1 MLACGIYS
9 NVIRILVPLV
19 VADVDLER
27 GLDALEDSLTSAA
40 ASWRRGGP
48 GTRAREGLTRAAG
61 RRHRPS
67 PVRELELP
75 DGSPRRADR
84 QSGGTSHAGRVEAVR
99 RVLAEAGPVETLETR
114 ARGHAAEVAADAC
127 QRYDEIFVYGGDGV
141 FNEAVNGMLPSV
153 PIGFIPGGA
162 TSVLP
167 RALGLPRD
175 PLACARR
182 PRVRETR
189 GGSHWAAS
197 TGAASRSVPPRA
209 RRGDRAARR
218 PARAEERQAAERRR
232 LRGRYGSDRRTPEG
246 EDRAHHQCRRAWAL
260 CACSWPR
267 TAIRTPS
274 LDRCRFAAPLA
285 QFELG
290 LDLVRPRQLTLTG
303 FAHLVWSLVVRPGL
317 QTSETALYAHDID
330 GAKVACDAPTPL
342 QVDGRISAT

>member
-1 MLACGIYS
+1 MLAIELVEDRATKAPAAALAAATVAEARERGLLVLACGIYS

-27 GLDALEDSLTSAA
+27 GLDALEDSLTSRQRAVGG
-40 ASWRRGGP
+40 GGP

-84 QSGGTSHAGRVEAVR
+84 QSGGNGVHAGRVEAVR
-99 RVLAEAGPVETLETR
+99 RCSPRPVPSRLSETR
-114 ARGHAAEVAADAC
+114 ARAHAAEVAADAC

-182 PRVRETR
+182 LARSRDTRRISLGRVNGRHFTFCA
-189 GGSHWAAS
+189 GLGL
-197 TGAASRSVPPRA
+197 
-209 RRGDRAARR
+209 D
-218 PARAEERQAAERRR
+218 AEIVR
-232 LRGRYGSDRRTPEG
+232 LVDQRGRKNGKRPSDVAYVADMARIVGRPEG
-246 EDRAHHQCRRAWAL
+246 RRSRPPSVSKGMGAVR
-260 CACSWPR
+260 CSWPR

-274 LDRCRFAAPLA
+274 LDRCRFAR
-285 QFELG
+285 
-290 LDLVRPRQLTLTG
+290 RPSRSSSSASTSSG
-303 FAHLVWSLVVRPGL
+303 PG
-317 QTSETALYAHDID
+317 S
-330 GAKVACDAPTPL
+330 
-342 QVDGRISAT
+342 